1 MSRQGYELRFA
12 VNHVAPYLLI
22 TDPAL
27 ATAAGRYFDRFTDT
41 RAHEQAY
48 DPAARARLDAVAR
61 TLIA

>member
-1 MSRQGYELRFA
+1 ML
-12 VNHVAPYLLI
+12 APYLLI

-27 ATAAGRYFDRFTDT
+27 ATAIGRYFDRFSDT

-48 DPAARARLDAVAR
+48 DPAARARLDAVTR